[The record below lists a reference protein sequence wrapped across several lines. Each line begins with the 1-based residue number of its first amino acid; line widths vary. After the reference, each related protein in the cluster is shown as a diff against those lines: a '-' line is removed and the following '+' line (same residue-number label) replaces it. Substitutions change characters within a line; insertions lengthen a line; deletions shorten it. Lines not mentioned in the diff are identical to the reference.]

1 MSAWA
6 MAALNGHFECFR
18 ILEQIVPTIAA
29 RKQFFEMQDDFG
41 RSFMHLAAISGYSR
55 LTWACFSRN
64 FVFNKLFSILF
75 KAIMSAWI
83 SFWKPTAIPTRWTW
97 TASELKNFS
106 GDENYKNLRHQAT
119 VLIQP
124 FRIDV
129 FDFGNSYFLSK

>member
-1 MSAWA
+1 M
-6 MAALNGHFECFR
+6 GDGGFERPLRVLPDPRADCAYNCGPKTVLWDAGRLWQELHAPCCYLWVF
-18 ILEQIVPTIAA
+18 TI
-29 RKQFFEMQDDFG
+29 E
-41 RSFMHLAAISGYSR
+41 
-55 LTWACFSRN
+55 TWACFCRN
-64 FVFNKLFSILF
+64 FVSNKLFSIPF

-97 TASELKNFS
+97 TASELKNFC
-106 GDENYKNLRHQAT
+106 GDENYKNLKHQAT

>member
-55 LTWACFSRN
+55 LRLELAFAE
-64 FVFNKLFSILF
+64 ILF
-75 KAIMSAWI
+75 LINC
-83 SFWKPTAIPTRWTW
+83 FLFL
-97 TASELKNFS
+97 LKQ
-106 GDENYKNLRHQAT
+106 L
-119 VLIQP
+119 
-124 FRIDV
+124 
-129 FDFGNSYFLSK
+129 